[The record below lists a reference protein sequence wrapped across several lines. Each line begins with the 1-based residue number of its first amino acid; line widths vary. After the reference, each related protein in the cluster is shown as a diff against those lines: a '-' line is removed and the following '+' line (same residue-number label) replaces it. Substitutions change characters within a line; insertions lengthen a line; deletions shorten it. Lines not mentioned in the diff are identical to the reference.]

1 MTDSLDRPS
10 VSFDVRSTAFEEG
23 VVIRCCR
30 SPSARM
36 RVTDDG
42 RFSDGVV
49 AGESSGS
56 SSKRAFIASFAP
68 NSMPVRTSP
77 PRQQGGRKSRRSS
90 GNFSRRYAPAGPAA
104 GIAPQELA
112 RPPCSPVCARSGD
125 HSGAPLNDAVS
136 SEGRCVR
143 FLTAKLCER
152 APSAQIQRTHFL
164 GLAPTGPHRA
174 NFPPRITRAAT
185 AQAAAAD
192 LISGTRD
199 RTRACC
205 AVTAAP
211 ATSKMRGNCRNVATG

>member
-1 MTDSLDRPS
+1 MLSQ
-10 VSFDVRSTAFEEG
+10 
-23 VVIRCCR
+23 
-30 SPSARM
+30 
-36 RVTDDG
+36 
-42 RFSDGVV
+42 
-49 AGESSGS
+49 
-56 SSKRAFIASFAP
+56 SKRSYASNRRWPFLRWGRSRGKQRQLVEKSIWQVLRA

-125 HSGAPLNDAVS
+125 HCGAPLNDAVS

-211 ATSKMRGNCRNVATG
+211 TTSKMRGNCRNVATG